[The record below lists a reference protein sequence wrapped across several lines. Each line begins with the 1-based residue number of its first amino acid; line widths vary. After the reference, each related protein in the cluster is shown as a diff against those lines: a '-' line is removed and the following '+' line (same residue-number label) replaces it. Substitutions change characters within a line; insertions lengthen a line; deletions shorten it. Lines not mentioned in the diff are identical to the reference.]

1 MKRILAAVDG
11 SEAALRALD
20 FVAKL
25 ATETQAELVILT
37 VAEELYVGDGA
48 LEQFA
53 RSEHLGSAWGDL
65 CRARAKQILGTAEAR
80 VAPYKGLRWRVEWRM
95 GYPAG
100 EIIRFAKEQACDLIV
115 VGHVGRSQLLGVLL
129 GSVAFKLVTL
139 ALVFYFEVLERVVH
153 LVNLL
158 C

>member
-1 MKRILAAVDG
+1 LKRILAAVDG

-20 FVAKL
+20 FAAKL
-25 ATETQAELVILT
+25 AAETEAELVILT

-48 LEQFA
+48 LKQFA

-65 CRARAKQILGTAEAR
+65 CEARAKQILGTAEAR
-80 VAPYKGLRWRVEWRM
+80 VASCQGLRWRTEWRM

-129 GSVAFKLVTL
+129 GSVALKLVTL
-139 ALVFYFEVLERVVH
+139 CPCPMTVVGPASRP
-153 LVNLL
+153 
-158 C
+158 

>member
-20 FVAKL
+20 FAASL
-25 ATETQAELVILT
+25 AAETGSELVILT

-53 RSEHLGSAWGDL
+53 RSEHLGSIWGDL
-65 CRARAKQILGTAEAR
+65 SEARAKQILGTAEAR
-80 VAPYKGLRWRVEWRM
+80 VAARESLRWRSEWRM
-95 GYPAG
+95 GYPAA
-100 EIIRFAKEQACDLIV
+100 EIIRFANEQACDLLV
-115 VGHVGRSQLLGVLL
+115 VGHVGRSRLLGVLL

-139 ALVFYFEVLERVVH
+139 CPCPVTVVGPASPP
-153 LVNLL
+153 
-158 C
+158 